1 MTSDLVPAVETDVA
15 HGGATRVS
23 SDGAPSANA
32 VVWTITVVAV
42 VVFWLVATSW
52 RPWELFDRAGFSAD
66 FYDEQARAFWHGR
79 LAVDPSIP
87 GPEGF
92 VVGGRTYLYYGPFL
106 ALVRMPFM
114 IFGDLFVGRLVRVSM
129 LLAMVVLCRWS
140 ARLARAGRAVIR
152 SVTPTIRV
160 DDRWA
165 LGLFTAAVAFSPA
178 LFAAGWI
185 SVYNETELWALTL
198 AVIGLTL
205 IAEWAASGFGDRRL
219 LLGASA
225 AACAATLTRAPI
237 GLGVALALISLGV
250 VLSWRSRRTG
260 FDRGRLALLGG
271 IVPIVAHVVV
281 NVAKFG
287 TLVSVPGDRQL
298 LSLTDPARAAWFAGN
313 NGSFF
318 SYRFLPTTLVQYL
331 RPDGVRFERLV
342 PGIRFGPLAVDRGSY
357 PAESITP
364 ASSLP
369 ASATLLLVL
378 AFIGVIWLL
387 RRRNRTW
394 VLLVAASLAGA
405 VPTFMIGFV
414 ANRYLIDMLPPLIVA
429 GAIGIWIVL
438 AVPWQRVVKVV
449 GVLLVVWGLWVNASL
464 ATWTNEYKTVG
475 FTQLR
480 YDIDDAVFG
489 APSPSLVPLVAGVGV
504 PRDGIVA
511 LDPQCQGVYMA
522 EQGHWLA
529 IERGGARRAT
539 GTIERSDVAVEL
551 AAGSGWTLELV
562 ESDGVTVVRVLDSTG
577 AVTSEQSVDLTMPAD
592 YEVVLDDVTRE
603 YRARVGDEVVFLPAE
618 LSAIQPTSADGAPSA
633 LCVELTRQ
641 L

>member
-1 MTSDLVPAVETDVA
+1 MTSQLGHATDEVA
-15 HGGATRVS
+15 DGGSTQESV
-23 SDGAPSANA
+23 DVGVSANR
-32 VVWTITVVAV
+32 VVWGVTVLAV

-52 RPWELFDRAGFSAD
+52 RPWDLFDRAGFSAD

-79 LAVDPSIP
+79 LAVDPAIP

-92 VVGGRTYLYYGPFL
+92 LVDGRTYLYYGPFL
-106 ALVRMPFM
+106 SLVRMPFM
-114 IFGDLFVGRLVRVSM
+114 LVGDLFVGRLVRLSM
-129 LLAMVVLCRWS
+129 LIAVVVLCRWS
-140 ARLARAGRAVIR
+140 ARLARAARAVVR
-152 SVTPTIRV
+152 PTSAV
-160 DDRWA
+160 DGRWA

-198 AVIGLTL
+198 AVIGFAL
-205 IAEWAASGFGDRRL
+205 IAEWAASGFTDRRL
-219 LLGASA
+219 LLGAGA
-225 AACAATLTRAPI
+225 AALSATLTRAPI
-237 GLGVALALISLGV
+237 GLGVSLALIACGV
-250 VLSWRSRRTG
+250 VLLWRSRRTG
-260 FDRGRLALLGG
+260 FDRGRWALIGG
-271 IVPIVAHVVV
+271 VLPIAAHVAV
-281 NVAKFG
+281 NFAKFG
-287 TLVSVPGDRQL
+287 TLTSIPGDRQL
-298 LSLTDPARAAWFAGN
+298 LSLTDPDRAAWFAGN

-331 RPDGVRFERLV
+331 RPDGIRFERLV

-378 AFIGVIWLL
+378 AVVGVVWMI

-394 VLLVAASLAGA
+394 SLLVAAALIGA

-429 GAIGIWIVL
+429 GAVGIWIVL
-438 AVPWQRVVKVV
+438 AVPWQRAVRIV
-449 GVLLVVWGLWVNASL
+449 GVVLVVWGLWVNASL
-464 ATWTNEYKTVG
+464 ATWTNEYKTLG

-480 YDIDDAVFG
+480 YDIDDALFG
-489 APSPSLVPLVAGVGV
+489 SPAPSLVPLVAGVDV

-511 LDPQCQGVYMA
+511 LDPRCQGVYMA

-529 IERGGARRAT
+529 LDRGGTRRAS
-539 GTIERSDVAVEL
+539 GTIDAPAVL

-562 ESDGVTVVRVLDSTG
+562 ESDGVTALRVVDSTG
-577 AVTSEQSVDLTMPAD
+577 AVTFDQPVDVATPTD
-592 YEVVLDDVTRE
+592 YEVVLDGVSRE
-603 YRARVGDEVVFLPAE
+603 YTARVGDAVVLLPAE
-618 LSAIQPTSADGAPSA
+618 LSAIRPAEADGAPSA
-633 LCVELTRQ
+633 LCVELTQQ

>member
-1 MTSDLVPAVETDVA
+1 MTSHLEHATDEVA
-15 HGGATRVS
+15 DGGGAEDLS
-23 SDGAPSANA
+23 SAAVSANR
-32 VVWTITVVAV
+32 VVWAITVIAV

-52 RPWELFDRAGFSAD
+52 RPWGLFDRAGFSAD

-92 VVGGRTYLYYGPFL
+92 VVGGKTYLYYGPFL
-106 ALVRMPFM
+106 SLVRMPLM
-114 IFGDLFVGRLVRVSM
+114 LFGDLFVGRLVRVSM
-129 LLAMVVLCRWS
+129 LIAVVVLCRWS
-140 ARLARAGRAVIR
+140 ARLARAGRRVIR
-152 SVTPTIRV
+152 SSTPTDRV

-198 AVIGLTL
+198 AVIGFAL
-205 IAEWAASGFGDRRL
+205 IAEWAASGFSDRRL

-225 AACAATLTRAPI
+225 AALAATSTRAPI
-237 GLGVALALISLGV
+237 GVGVSLALIACGV
-250 VLSWRSRRTG
+250 VLLWRSRRSG
-260 FDRGRLALLGG
+260 FDRGRWAVLGG
-271 IVPIVAHVVV
+271 ILPVIAHVAV
-281 NVAKFG
+281 NFAKFG
-287 TLVSVPGDRQL
+287 TLTSIPGDRQL

-331 RPDGVRFERLV
+331 RPDGIRFERLV

-369 ASATLLLVL
+369 VSATLLVVL
-378 AFIGVIWLL
+378 AVVGVVWML
-387 RRRNRTW
+387 RHRSRTW
-394 VLLVAASLAGA
+394 LLLVAASVAGA
-405 VPTFMIGFV
+405 VPTFMIGFI

-429 GAIGIWIVL
+429 GAIGIWVVL
-438 AVPWQRVVKVV
+438 AVPWQRVAKVV

-480 YDIDDAVFG
+480 YDIDDALFG
-489 APSPSLVPLVAGVGV
+489 APAPSLIGLVAGVGV

-511 LDPQCQGVYMA
+511 LDPRCQGVYMA

-529 IERGGARRAT
+529 IDRGGTRRAS
-539 GTIERSDVAVEL
+539 GTIEQLDGSVVL

-562 ESDGVTVVRVLDSTG
+562 ESDGVTALRVLDSTG
-577 AVTSEQSVDLTMPAD
+577 AVTFEQPVEVATPTD
-592 YEVVLDDVTRE
+592 YEVVLDNVTRE
-603 YRARVGDEVVFLPAE
+603 YRARVGDAVVLLPVE
-618 LSAIQPTSADGAPSA
+618 LSAIEPAAIDGAPSA
-633 LCVELTRQ
+633 LCLDLTEQ